1 MDTILS
7 ALVDD
12 EDFFGLC
19 LVNQH
24 FLPDNLFEDQI
35 YCIAIDS
42 ALKIVRKHI
51 ADGYAKFEPQRQI
64 TLRIPTNAR
73 GFYPAKFL
81 YGIDYANSFYILD
94 KGFKK
99 RIPGIL
105 NFKSLCPF
113 LGIPELFVKFI
124 YIFCFSTP

>member
-51 ADGYAKFEPQRQI
+51 ADGYATFYPKRYFGSRVPMR
-64 TLRIPTNAR
+64 AR

-81 YGIDYANSFYILD
+81 YGIDNELYTID
-94 KGFKK
+94 TGF
-99 RIPGIL
+99 
-105 NFKSLCPF
+105 
-113 LGIPELFVKFI
+113 
-124 YIFCFSTP
+124 